1 LRIKDVILGVMSLA
15 LIGAGAT
22 LIVAFFLAPGAP
34 RGSSDEPRDFNIP
47 TLDDVQAPEIESE
60 REVGSGG
67 PEDKTLWL
75 TVPKMARIFN
85 SAIPTTEG
93 NDEAK
98 LKDYAAIHL
107 QGTGF
112 PWEGGAN
119 VYIAGHRLGYPNSD
133 SFLAFYDLDNL
144 EKGDQITVTDA
155 DGQVYIYRVAR
166 EFVASPTDL
175 SVTEPVEGKDVLTL
189 QTCTLPDYSQ
199 RLVVQAEK
207 VV

>member
-1 LRIKDVILGVMSLA
+1 MRTRRVVFRLLTLA
-15 LIGAGAT
+15 LVAGGAALAAFYILSSNSQNNVSTSPESTQQVQSQAT
-22 LIVAFFLAPGAP
+22 VP
-34 RGSSDEPRDFNIP
+34 
-47 TLDDVQAPEIESE
+47 
-60 REVGSGG
+60 
-67 PEDKTLWL
+67 PEDTTLKV
-75 TVPKMARIFN
+75 TVPKLARVED
-85 SAIPTTEG
+85 APVPDAEG
-93 NDEAK
+93 DDEDK
-98 LKDYAAIHL
+98 LKNYAAIHL

-112 PWEGGAN
+112 PWQEEAN
-119 VYIAGHRLGYPNSD
+119 VYIAGHRLGYPGYP

-144 EKGDQITVTDA
+144 EKGDEITVTDA
-155 DGQVYIYRVAR
+155 DGEVYVYRVSR